1 MSSILGRAPFA
12 YVVKDTEHLASNVTF
27 QATDDFRFGLSLFH
41 APLEVCPGS
50 IMVTEPDNHYSI
62 EGGVRF
68 AIAAPVETVAVG
80 FT

>member
-41 APLEVCPGS
+41 TSLKVCPGS
-50 IMVTEPDNHYSI
+50 IVVTESDNHYSI
-62 EGGVRF
+62 ESSVRF
-68 AIAAPVETVAVG
+68 AVAATVETMSVG